1 VDQVTGLTV
10 STVRLPVSRL
20 DNDKEIRCEVIH
32 EALTTILE
40 VSTKLD
46 IQYPPQVSVELMA
59 GDLSDISEG
68 DTVSLRCSA
77 SGNPAPEVL
86 WYRDGSGEIVSR
98 QEELSLAEIRRDQA
112 GQYVCQANNSAGQS
126 DPRKIDIRVKYGPVI
141 TSVGPSANVTQLL
154 RSKLELTCQA
164 SGDPAPRYTWHHVTE
179 AGASVRGH
187 EKNLIITG
195 LSYRDQ
201 GHYECRATNT
211 VKGMERT
218 VKSSLVYVNVTGA
231 PRVAEKRSEVFII
244 QGNDAT
250 VSVEFCAD
258 PMPKLN
264 WHLGGP
270 SPGHSVLLCS
280 ECSHDKFSV
289 LKETPGLREDCY
301 VSSLRIEAADKTD
314 TRDYQLHLE
323 NEHGVEIHT
332 VRVSVGDL
340 DHQTII
346 GAVVGGLF
354 VLILLLIAVFF
365 CSRRCCSSKQLKQDM
380 ESRSSHT
387 TGGGWSSESDV
398 SITTDQTSEVSG
410 GTMVGDQAQH
420 QHYVFQDNLSISQE
434 CIKPS
439 GGLHSPTPSHLTDR
453 PGSNASGPS
462 RVSYNDLCFPK
473 TANYGSMRKGGRCDI
488 EAKLAGITSVTALTQ
503 QNYIYG
509 PQ

>member
-1 VDQVTGLTV
+1 MKQSNQEHAAHKNVNCKKIV
-10 STVRLPVSRL
+10 
-20 DNDKEIRCEVIH
+20 
-32 EALTTILE
+32 EAHFLI
-40 VSTKLD
+40 
-46 IQYPPQVSVELMA
+46 I
-59 GDLSDISEG
+59 SD
-68 DTVSLRCSA
+68 
-77 SGNPAPEVL
+77 
-86 WYRDGSGEIVSR
+86 
-98 QEELSLAEIRRDQA
+98 
-112 GQYVCQANNSAGQS
+112 
-126 DPRKIDIRVKYGPVI
+126 GPVI

-211 VKGMERT
+211 VKGIERT

-354 VLILLLIAVFF
+354 VLVLLLIAVFF
-365 CSRRCCSSKQLKQDM
+365 CSRRCCSSKQLKQD
-380 ESRSSHT
+380 
-387 TGGGWSSESDV
+387 
-398 SITTDQTSEVSG
+398 
-410 GTMVGDQAQH
+410 
-420 QHYVFQDNLSISQE
+420 
-434 CIKPS
+434 
-439 GGLHSPTPSHLTDR
+439 
-453 PGSNASGPS
+453 
-462 RVSYNDLCFPK
+462 
-473 TANYGSMRKGGRCDI
+473 I
-488 EAKLAGITSVTALTQ
+488 ER
-503 QNYIYG
+503 
-509 PQ
+509 